1 MMRSCPT
8 TSGVQESPRD
18 TDRQERD
25 STLAQD
31 VSTSRICKQATTFS
45 TMETHPS
52 SIRLQDLPVME
63 PGAPMYWRL
72 PVAPTF
78 EMTPDGS
85 WEEQH
90 SDHSGQNANADG
102 WECLRTTHVSTVQP
116 YPSSRHPIRR
126 CDCGGSSLV
135 VARHAVAKNMSISPP
150 EGGKDVIVEESRFA
164 RK

>member
-1 MMRSCPT
+1 MRSCPT
-8 TSGVQESPRD
+8 TTGVQESSRD

-45 TMETHPS
+45 MVETHLS

-63 PGAPMYWRL
+63 PEVPMYWRL
-72 PVAPTF
+72 HMAPRC

-90 SDHSGQNANADG
+90 SDYSGQNANADG
-102 WECLRTTHVSTVQP
+102 WECLRTTHVSNLQP

-135 VARHAVAKNMSISPP
+135 VATHTVAKNMNVSPP
-150 EGGKDVIVEESRFA
+150 AGVRMLS
-164 RK
+164 